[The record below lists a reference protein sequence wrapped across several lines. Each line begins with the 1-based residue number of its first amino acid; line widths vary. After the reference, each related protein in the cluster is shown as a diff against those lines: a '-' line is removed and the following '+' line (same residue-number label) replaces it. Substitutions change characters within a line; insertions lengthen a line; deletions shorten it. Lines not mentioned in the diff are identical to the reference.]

1 MTDPTAAPA
10 DRPRATVRILAA
22 VAAGGVIGAWARHG
36 LSTAWP
42 AAAGG
47 FPWATFVVNVS
58 GCFAL
63 GALMAWVLGRRGGGE
78 THPLLQPFLGTGVLG
93 GYTTFSA
100 YAVEADG
107 LLRDGHD
114 LMALGYL
121 AGSVVVGLVAAWVGF
136 GFGRGRRF
144 VAPPSSRDRHSAGEG
159 GGGG

>member
-1 MTDPTAAPA
+1 MTDQTAAPG
-10 DRPRATVRILAA
+10 DGPHATVRILGA
-22 VAAGGVIGAWARHG
+22 VAVGGVIGALARHG

-42 AAAGG
+42 AEAGG

-63 GALMAWVLGRRGGGE
+63 GALMAWVLDRKGRGE
-78 THPLLQPFLGTGVLG
+78 AHPLLQPFLGTGVLG

-107 LLRDGHD
+107 LLRDGHS

-136 GFGRGRRF
+136 GLGRGRRF
-144 VAPPSSRDRHSAGEG
+144 VAPPSSCDRHSTGDG
-159 GGGG
+159 GGGA